1 MIDTSQFVV
10 NYVVRFKGLK
20 SLVPQNLNVSLT
32 GPVGD
37 PYNDIVINNY
47 QYNDDC
53 GCFNVGFNRQSQ
65 LGSMLP
71 FKQGIY
77 TFSMDGIQ
85 NHTISYSSIN
95 AKYFLVIATPTL
107 NTDSEGNVTS
117 VSIDYML
124 PNKTETQPSKFI
136 TTLMLMFQDA
146 NQNQIYQ
153 EGSIFETT
161 NLLPNFKNVTLTTP
175 LKLSNIN
182 NIVISYTDL
191 VGNIYNI
198 GWQKP

>member
-1 MIDTSQFVV
+1 
-10 NYVVRFKGLK
+10 
-20 SLVPQNLNVSLT
+20 
-32 GPVGD
+32 
-37 PYNDIVINNY
+37 
-47 QYNDDC
+47 
-53 GCFNVGFNRQSQ
+53 
-65 LGSMLP
+65 
-71 FKQGIY
+71 
-77 TFSMDGIQ
+77 
-85 NHTISYSSIN
+85 
-95 AKYFLVIATPTL
+95 
-107 NTDSEGNVTS
+107 
-117 VSIDYML
+117 
-124 PNKTETQPSKFI
+124 
-136 TTLMLMFQDA
+136 MFQDA